1 MALSSLSHI
10 VSLSILIAQ
19 SVAVS
24 SSTLSAAEFASRE
37 FDILVLGGGTAG
49 LVVANRLSALPTS
62 KDVSSLRVG
71 IIEAGQYLPE
81 DPLINVPTAGNLLGN
96 ANVGTLI
103 GNPTYDWL
111 FESVPQPG
119 LDGLVIQYPRYR
131 QFYSLHELPLSDRD
145 LKGKGPRRV
154 LRNQQHGLAAWV
166 AFRL

>member
-1 MALSSLSHI
+1 MAVALSRILSLTI
-10 VSLSILIAQ
+10 FVAQ
-19 SVAVS
+19 SIAAA

-37 FDILVLGGGTAG
+37 FDVLILGGGTAG
-49 LVVANRLSALPTS
+49 LVVANRLSAPPTS
-62 KDVSSLRVG
+62 KDLSPLRVG

-119 LDGLVIQYPRYR
+119 LDGLVIQYPRYS
-131 QFYSLHELPLSDRD
+131 QLHLPHKLTISKRIFSAGE
-145 LKGKGPRRV
+145 KS
-154 LRNQQHGLAAWV
+154 
-166 AFRL
+166 